1 MIQIL
6 IIALFTI
13 AFVSLPIQLAL
24 IKRRYVRYLWLT
36 VVAIFSYFMHT
47 KAIEQSYS
55 LFREQLANP
64 DLIGNLLVIQIAEA
78 FAGVLLS
85 IFLLRLYHK
94 ERVKKVF
101 RFFKYF
107 PGIMPFIS
115 LFYIESYLFLNIPNM
130 EFWVLSAL
138 TAAVFVLIIIG
149 FMFIFKSLLAEYDLR
164 LELKFFLH
172 IAQLIIAVFMS
183 VLLFRLPVYHQISPV
198 SVHQTGII
206 IAGAL
211 LFIVIGIL
219 FYNYKFNRLKTKQNG

>member
-13 AFVSLPIQLAL
+13 AFVSLPMQLAL

-36 VVAIFSYFMHT
+36 IVAIFTYFMHT

-64 DLIGNLLVIQIAEA
+64 DLIGNLLVIQIVEA

-94 ERVKKVF
+94 ERVKKAF

-115 LFYIESYLFLNIPNM
+115 LFYIESYLFLNIHNM

-138 TAAVFVLIIIG
+138 TAAIFVFIIIG

-172 IAQLIIAVFMS
+172 IAQLMIAVFMS

-198 SVHQTGII
+198 SVYQTGII

-219 FYNYKFNRLKTKQNG
+219 FYNYKFNRFKTKQNG